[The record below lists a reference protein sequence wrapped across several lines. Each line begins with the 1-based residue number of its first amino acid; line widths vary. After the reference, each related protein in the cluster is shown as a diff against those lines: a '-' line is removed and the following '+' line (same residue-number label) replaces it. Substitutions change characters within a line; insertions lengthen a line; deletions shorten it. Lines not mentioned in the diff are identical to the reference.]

1 MSDDREMQKALEA
14 DGEKL
19 RQLTGEDHGP
29 WGIIPCPCCDGA
41 GEWDEGPLP
50 ASSGATEPD
59 YRQVIC
65 PECEGVGRAVAE
77 CEYRTLDDLDEEA
90 MAEVEGRL

>member
-1 MSDDREMQKALEA
+1 MTGRQDHEYALV
-14 DGEKL
+14 
-19 RQLTGEDHGP
+19 
-29 WGIIPCPCCDGA
+29 PCPCCDGA

-65 PECEGVGRAVAE
+65 PECEGTGKVFVDTE
-77 CEYRTLDDLDEEA
+77 PRTLDDMGEEYRA
-90 MAEVEGRL
+90 

>member
-1 MSDDREMQKALEA
+1 MTWDRKMELALEL

-19 RQLTGEDHGP
+19 LQMTGEDHGP
-29 WGIIPCPCCDGA
+29 WALVTCPCCDGA

-59 YRQVIC
+59 FRQVIC
-65 PECEGVGRAVAE
+65 PECEGSGRVFVE
-77 CEYRTLDDLDEEA
+77 TGPRTLDDLDQEKQQ
-90 MAEVEGRL
+90 EG